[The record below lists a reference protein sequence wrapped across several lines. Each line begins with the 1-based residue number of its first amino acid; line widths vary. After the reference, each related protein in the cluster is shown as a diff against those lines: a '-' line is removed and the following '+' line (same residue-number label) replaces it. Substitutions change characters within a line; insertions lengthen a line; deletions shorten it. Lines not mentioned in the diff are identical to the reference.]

1 MTQQWIDVLQAMP
14 IFGGIE
20 APILEQLLEESPI
33 VTVSEG
39 DYFFREG
46 SPAGCLYVI
55 DKGHA
60 SVIKSWRGHGYV
72 LHDFGPGDCFGEM
85 ALIDL
90 RPRSAAIRASEICTA
105 IQITRASLYKLQDD
119 NIAQWALIMRN
130 MAVELSRRLR
140 DMDRRLFQKQM
151 ESKKVS
157 ERVAGYKPFGVEK
170 PESMDLK

>member
-1 MTQQWIDVLQAMP
+1 MNQQWIDVLQAMP

-20 APILEQLLEESPI
+20 AAVLEGLLEESPI
-33 VTVSEG
+33 ITTKEG

-46 SPAGCLYVI
+46 SPADCLYVL

-60 SVIKSWRGHGYV
+60 SVIKTWRGHGYV

-90 RPRSAAIRASEICTA
+90 RPRSAAIRASELCTA
-105 IQITRASLYKLQDD
+105 IQISRTSIFKLQDE
-119 NIAQWALIMRN
+119 NLGQWALLMRN

-140 DMDRRLFQKQM
+140 DMDRRLFQKTM
-151 ESKKVS
+151 ESKKIS
-157 ERVAGYKPFGVEK
+157 ERVPGYKPFGVEK
-170 PESMDLK
+170 PE

>member
-1 MTQQWIDVLQAMP
+1 MDQQWIEVLQAMP
-14 IFGGIE
+14 IFDGIKFDV
-20 APILEQLLEESPI
+20 LEHLLEKSPI
-33 VTVSEG
+33 VTVSDG

-46 SPAGCLYVI
+46 SPADCLYVI

-90 RPRSAAIRASEICTA
+90 RPRSAAVRAAESCTA
-105 IQITRASLYKLQDD
+105 IKISRASLVDLQENALD
-119 NIAQWALIMRN
+119 QWALIMRN

-140 DMDRRLFQKQM
+140 DMDKRLFQKQM

-157 ERVAGYKPFGVEK
+157 QRVPSYKPFGVEQ
-170 PESMDLK
+170 PE